1 LREKH
6 FFYFQIGL
14 LYLIFGKL
22 LCIAMKQRLDLL
34 LLLLIV
40 FIGFILRFYG
50 FFEIPMTHD
59 ELSAFYRLQFDT
71 FGELIKKGVKVDGH
85 PAGIQVFLYYWT
97 KLGTSDWFIK
107 LPFLLSGLASI
118 VLSYS
123 IGKKWFS
130 STSGLLVAAYIA
142 TLQFSV
148 MYSQIARPYI
158 SGLFFSLLMVW
169 FWTRYFV
176 EKERKTGVLI
186 GWVLAAVACCYNHH
200 FSLLFAFIVG
210 FTGLLFL
217 TKETIKPYFTSL
229 IAILLWYIPH
239 VEIFFYQFT
248 SNRGLSWL
256 APPKNSF
263 LIDHIQYIFHYHP
276 LVYIGTFILALCG
289 FALSKDSFKSGHKL
303 RLVAL
308 FWFLTPLLVG
318 FFYSIYVKPVIQ
330 HSMLIF
336 SFPFLLLLLFSFKDI
351 SLKIK
356 VLLIISALSINIW
369 TLIEKREHYTIFYK
383 QPCKEFAIFTKG
395 FLENYRIEDI
405 DKEVDIIHGENIKYI
420 AHYLSKAVPTATFT
434 SLFKN
439 PLSSIE
445 FRKRLEKEN
454 KPYLIVG
461 NIPLAYLPIVRE
473 YYPFVINEER
483 GFTYEHYIFS
493 KKEHYM
499 ENATLFSYW
508 HFKDKMNCKE
518 ISSKWSK
525 IKERTKEK
533 DEFICIVD
541 SKTEWGPTFETKLV
555 DIVKNRHNF
564 INIGLGFKSEKLPK
578 GEIVCEIS
586 KNEKV
591 LDWRSVSLSSFYD
604 AQKQNQWQKAYLSL
618 RLIDIFKQESELMD
632 AQIKIFYWN
641 KHKEYILLD
650 DFSIEVRRGNPY
662 VYALMERF

>member
-1 LREKH
+1 
-6 FFYFQIGL
+6 
-14 LYLIFGKL
+14 
-22 LCIAMKQRLDLL
+22 
-34 LLLLIV
+34 
-40 FIGFILRFYG
+40 
-50 FFEIPMTHD
+50 
-59 ELSAFYRLQFDT
+59 
-71 FGELIKKGVKVDGH
+71 
-85 PAGIQVFLYYWT
+85 
-97 KLGTSDWFIK
+97 
-107 LPFLLSGLASI
+107 
-118 VLSYS
+118 
-123 IGKKWFS
+123 
-130 STSGLLVAAYIA
+130 
-142 TLQFSV
+142 V

-176 EKERKTGVLI
+176 EKERKTSVLI

-200 FSLLFAFIVG
+200 FSLLFSFIVG
-210 FTGLLFL
+210 FTGLFFL
-217 TKETIKPYFTSL
+217 TKETIKPYFVSL
-229 IAILLWYIPH
+229 IAILVLYIPH

-248 SNRGLSWL
+248 SNQGLSWL

-289 FALSKDSFKSGHKL
+289 FTLSKASFKSGHKL

-336 SFPFLLLLLFSFKDI
+336 SFPFLLILLFSFKDI
-351 SLKIK
+351 SLKFK

-369 TLIEKREHYTIFYK
+369 TLIEKREHYTIFYN
-383 QPCKEFAIFTKG
+383 QPCNTFADFTQEFV
-395 FLENYRIEDI
+395 ENFGINDI
-405 DKEVDIIHGENIKYI
+405 DEEVDIIHGENRKYI
-420 AHYLSKAVPTATFT
+420 SHYLSKAVPTASFT
-434 SLFKN
+434 SLFKK
-439 PLSSIE
+439 PLSPIE
-445 FRKRLEKEN
+445 FRKRIEKEN

-461 NIPLAYLPIVRE
+461 NIPLAYLSIVRE

-493 KKEHYM
+493 KRERYM

-508 HFKDKMNCKE
+508 HFKDKMDCEK

-525 IKERTKEK
+525 IKQRTKEK
-533 DEFICIVD
+533 GEFVCIVD
-541 SKTEWGPTFETKLV
+541 NETEWGPTFETSFRNLLEAPYI
-555 DIVKNRHNF
+555 DRFKNNRQDF
-564 INIGLGFKSEKLPK
+564 INIGLDFKSKQFPK

-586 KNEKV
+586 KNGKT

-604 AQKQNQWQKAYLSL
+604 IQRPNQWQKAYLSL
-618 RLIDIFKQESELMD
+618 RLIDIFKQENALKD

-650 DFSIEVRRGNPY
+650 NFSIEVRRGNPY